1 MGKDSK
7 PRLHVEIGIDGI
19 SNSIA
24 HVNGRYI
31 DLLIA
36 ATCIINVFYRTV
48 CEGGYGER
56 FKRDICKY
64 LNDGDSVVWRSGG
77 QAHGEG

>member
-1 MGKDSK
+1 MNSK
-7 PRLHVEIGIDGI
+7 NRLHVEIGIDGV
-19 SNSIA
+19 SNSVVDL
-24 HVNGRYI
+24 HGSYM

-36 ATCIINVFYRTV
+36 ATYIINVFYRTV

-77 QAHGEG
+77 PDNGKG

>member
-1 MGKDSK
+1 MGKDNKSK
-7 PRLHVEIGIDGI
+7 LHVEIGIDGI

-24 HVNGRYI
+24 HVQGSYL
-31 DLLIA
+31 DLRIA
-36 ATCIINVFYRTV
+36 ATYIINVFYRTV

-77 QAHGEG
+77 PDNGKG

>member
-1 MGKDSK
+1 MNSK
-7 PRLHVEIGIDGI
+7 NRLHVEIGIDGI
-19 SNSIA
+19 SNSVVDL
-24 HVNGRYI
+24 HGNYL

-36 ATCIINVFYRTV
+36 ATYIINVFYRTM
-48 CEGGYGER
+48 CKRDHGER

-77 QAHGEG
+77 PDNGKG

>member
-1 MGKDSK
+1 MNSK
-7 PRLHVEIGIDGI
+7 NRLHVEIGIDGI
-19 SNSIA
+19 SNSVVA
-24 HVNGRYI
+24 LHGNYL

-36 ATCIINVFYRTV
+36 ATYIINVFYRTM
-48 CEGGYGER
+48 CKRDHGER

-77 QAHGEG
+77 PDNGKG

>member
-24 HVNGRYI
+24 HVNGSYI

-36 ATCIINVFYRTV
+36 ATYIINVFYRTV

-77 QAHGEG
+77 PDNGKG

>member
-1 MGKDSK
+1 MNSK
-7 PRLHVEIGIDGI
+7 NRLHVEIGIDGI
-19 SNSIA
+19 SNSV
-24 HVNGRYI
+24 VNLHGNYL

-36 ATCIINVFYRTV
+36 ATYIINVFYRTM
-48 CEGGYGER
+48 CKRDHGER

-77 QAHGEG
+77 PDNGKG

>member
-1 MGKDSK
+1 MNSK
-7 PRLHVEIGIDGI
+7 NRLHVEIGIDGI
-19 SNSIA
+19 SNSVVDL
-24 HVNGRYI
+24 HGNYL

-36 ATCIINVFYRTV
+36 ATYIINVFYRTM
-48 CEGGYGER
+48 CKRDHGER

>member
-24 HVNGRYI
+24 HVNGIYI

-36 ATCIINVFYRTV
+36 ATYIINVFYRTV
-48 CEGGYGER
+48 CEGGHGER

-64 LNDGDSVVWRSGG
+64 LNDEDSVVWRSGG
-77 QAHGEG
+77 PDNGKG

>member
-24 HVNGRYI
+24 HVNGSYI

-36 ATCIINVFYRTV
+36 ATYIINVFYRTV
-48 CEGGYGER
+48 CEGGYGESY
-56 FKRDICKY
+56 KRDNCKY

>member
-24 HVNGRYI
+24 HVNGSYI

-36 ATCIINVFYRTV
+36 ATYIINVFYRTV
-48 CEGGYGER
+48 CEGGYGG
-56 FKRDICKY
+56 DIRKY
-64 LNDGDSVVWRSGG
+64 LNDEDSVVWRSGG
-77 QAHGEG
+77 PDNGKG

>member
-7 PRLHVEIGIDGI
+7 SKLHVEIGIDGI

-24 HVNGRYI
+24 HVQGSYV

-36 ATCIINVFYRTV
+36 AAYCINIFYRTV
-48 CEGGYGER
+48 CEGGHGEK

-64 LNDGDSVVWRSGG
+64 VNDGDSVVWRSGG
-77 QAHGEG
+77 AENGKG

>member
-24 HVNGRYI
+24 HVNGSCM

-36 ATCIINVFYRTV
+36 ATYIINVFYRAV
-48 CEGGYGER
+48 CKGGYGEK
-56 FKRDICKY
+56 FKRDICRY

-77 QAHGEG
+77 PEHGKG

>member
-7 PRLHVEIGIDGI
+7 SKLHVEIGIDGI

-24 HVNGRYI
+24 HVQGSYL

-36 ATCIINVFYRTV
+36 ATYCINVFYRAV
-48 CEGGYGER
+48 CKGGHGEE
-56 FKRDICKY
+56 FVRDICKY
-64 LNDGDSVVWRSGG
+64 VNDSDSVVWRSGG
-77 QAHGEG
+77 AENGKG

>member
-7 PRLHVEIGIDGI
+7 PRLHVEIGIDGV
-19 SNSIA
+19 SNSVVDL
-24 HVNGRYI
+24 HGSYM

-36 ATCIINVFYRTV
+36 ATYIINVFYRTM
-48 CEGGYGER
+48 CKHGNGEK
-56 FKRDICKY
+56 FKRDICRY

-77 QAHGEG
+77 PEHGKG

>member
-1 MGKDSK
+1 MGKDNKSK
-7 PRLHVEIGIDGI
+7 LHVEIGIDGI

-24 HVNGRYI
+24 HVQGSYL

-36 ATCIINVFYRTV
+36 ATYIINVIYRAV
-48 CEGGYGER
+48 CEGSHGEKL
-56 FKRDICKY
+56 KRDICKY